1 MAMIKRADAQTIARD
16 AMVLDLGDLARQAET
31 IMRQAHARANAIMA
45 EAQQERER
53 IVAGAKQIG
62 HAEGRAAGHAEG
74 LVAGREEGRKAAV
87 AECTKKIESLA
98 ATWNDGLSK
107 FNSQREELANQCRQ
121 DVLNLALE
129 IAQRVTRRAI
139 EVDAKSVETALE
151 TAVSLVMR
159 PTRAKIRVNPID
171 EQVSRD
177 LMPRLLATFDRVK
190 HVEITGDESIERG
203 GCILQAE
210 GGASIDATVSTQ
222 LDRIVE
228 ALLPRSEAV

>member
-53 IVAGAKQIG
+53 IVAGAKQAG

-74 LVAGREEGRKAAV
+74 LAAGREEGRKAAMV
-87 AECTKKIESLA
+87 ESTKKIEALA

-107 FNSQREELANQCRQ
+107 FNLQRDQLSNQCRQ
-121 DVLNLALE
+121 DVLGLALE

-159 PTRAKIRVNPID
+159 PTKAKIRVNPAD

-177 LMPRLLATFDRVK
+177 LMPKLLATFDRVK
-190 HVEITGDESIERG
+190 HVEINADESIERG